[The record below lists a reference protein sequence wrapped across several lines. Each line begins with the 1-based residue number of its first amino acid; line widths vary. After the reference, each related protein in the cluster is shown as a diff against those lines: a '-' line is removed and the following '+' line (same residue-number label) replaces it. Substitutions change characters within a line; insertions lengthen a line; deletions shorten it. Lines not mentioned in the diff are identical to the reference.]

1 VAIAVGGAHTCGI
14 TAAGGVK
21 CWGWNWYGQLGD
33 GTTVDRLAPVDV
45 SGLSSG
51 VVALAA
57 GGAHTCALT
66 GAGAVKCWGNNA
78 IGQLGVGDMSDRPTP
93 TDVNGLSSGVVALAA
108 GAIHTCAI
116 TAQGLKCWGWNL
128 RGQLGDGT
136 KVNRSRPAPVLGLG
150 SPAVA
155 IATGTAHT
163 CALTIAG
170 GVQCWGAGDDG
181 QIGDGLSIDRL
192 TPKQVLGLVSGISM
206 VTAGDFHSCALTT
219 AGTVS
224 CWGLNTHGQL
234 GNGTTVRS
242 AVPDGVTALGNG
254 AVLLDAG
261 GRHTFAIRS
270 GGGVVE
276 AWGSNFYGELGD
288 GTTVNRWTP
297 VEVRF

>member
-1 VAIAVGGAHTCGI
+1 
-14 TAAGGVK
+14 
-21 CWGWNWYGQLGD
+21 
-33 GTTVDRLAPVDV
+33 
-45 SGLSSG
+45 
-51 VVALAA
+51 
-57 GGAHTCALT
+57 
-66 GAGAVKCWGNNA
+66 
-78 IGQLGVGDMSDRPTP
+78 
-93 TDVNGLSSGVVALAA
+93 
-108 GAIHTCAI
+108 
-116 TAQGLKCWGWNL
+116 
-128 RGQLGDGT
+128 
-136 KVNRSRPAPVLGLG
+136 
-150 SPAVA
+150 VA

-181 QIGDGLSIDRL
+181 QIGDGLSIDQL

-219 AGTVS
+219 ADTVS

-261 GRHTFAIRS
+261 GRHTFAITS